1 MKFKCPKCGTLI
13 EGQPERCP
21 GCGAK
26 FKWKK
31 LEEAK
36 PNPEKPAPP
45 APVAKPRDD
54 IALMMKVKPIMAKY
68 RELYPEDVIDDEE
81 VKKMIVENIE
91 LNLDTDEVLSDIH
104 GTVLYREQKKS
115 EAEAAALKAEE
126 EARKNELK
134 AKKKPYYTFGMVAA
148 IVTLVFAMIAFILG
162 SAYVSMVA
170 YRGNFALVNFLFM
183 GVILASI
190 TMFVLSL
197 VRLIRCAKSM
207 GTGDFDHF
215 VERVENKKKPK
226 LPVHLTFMVIDF
238 SLLTALMIA
247 TFVYANS
254 DASVRPGTAETIK
267 ELVLFLVFAVVPFVL
282 GLVFHGQQR
291 KRIQ

>member
-21 GCGAK
+21 SCGAK

-31 LEEAK
+31 PEEAK
-36 PNPEKPAPP
+36 PEPTKPVSP
-45 APVAKPRDD
+45 APVAKPRSD
-54 IALMMKVKPIMAKY
+54 IALMMVVKPAMAKY

-81 VKKMIVENIE
+81 VKKIIIENIE
-91 LNLDTDEVLSDIH
+91 RDTDEVLTEIH
-104 GTVLYREQKKS
+104 ETVLYREQKKA
-115 EAEAAALKAEE
+115 EAEEAALKAEE
-126 EARKNELK
+126 EAKLNELK

-148 IVTLVFAMIAFILG
+148 IVTLVFALIAFMLG

-170 YRGNFALVNFLFM
+170 SRGNFALVNFLFM

-190 TMFVLSL
+190 TMFILSL

-207 GTGDFDHF
+207 GAGDFDHF

-238 SLLTALMIA
+238 SLLTALMVTA
-247 TFVYANS
+247 FVLALNMGMGYVPAN
-254 DASVRPGTAETIK
+254 
-267 ELVLFLVFAVVPFVL
+267 LVTPTLLFLVFAGVPFVL
-282 GLVFHGQQR
+282 GLVFYGQQR

>member
-21 GCGAK
+21 SCGVK

-31 LEEAK
+31 PEEVK
-36 PNPEKPAPP
+36 PNPEKPVSP
-45 APVAKPRDD
+45 APTANPRSD
-54 IALMMKVKPIMAKY
+54 IALMMVVKPAMAKY

-81 VKKMIVENIE
+81 VKQIIVENVE
-91 LNLDTDEVLSDIH
+91 RDTDEVLSEIH
-104 GTVLYREQKKS
+104 ETVLRREQEKA
-115 EAEAAALKAEE
+115 EAEEAALREAEE
-126 EARKNELK
+126 AKQRELES
-134 AKKKPYYTFGMVAA
+134 KKKPYYTFGMVAA
-148 IVTLVFAMIAFILG
+148 IVTLVFALIAFMLG

-170 YRGNFALVNFLFM
+170 SRGSNIALINFLFM

-190 TMFVLSL
+190 TMFILSL

-207 GTGDFDHF
+207 GAGDFDHF
-215 VERVENKKKPK
+215 VERIENKKKPK
-226 LPVHLTFMVIDF
+226 LPVHLIFAIIDF

-247 TFVYANS
+247 TFVYAYA
-254 DASVRPGTAETIK
+254 DMPAAKIIK

-282 GLVFHGQQR
+282 GLVFYGQQR